1 MLASSSK
8 LGKLKKK
15 IDKIKIKTDPA
26 VKCMDDKKKWEFE
39 CIQLSTGSQSWCRFH
54 YNHHPSQLKYTQAKK
69 YKYTKKRE

>member
-26 VKCMDDKKKWEFE
+26 VKCMDDKKNEN
-39 CIQLSTGSQSWCRFH
+39 LNVSS
-54 YNHHPSQLKYTQAKK
+54 
-69 YKYTKKRE
+69 

>member
-26 VKCMDDKKKWEFE
+26 VKCMDDKKNENLNVSSWAQVHKVGAGSTKTT
-39 CIQLSTGSQSWCRFH
+39 IQA
-54 YNHHPSQLKYTQAKK
+54 N
-69 YKYTKKRE
+69 